1 MAHEDKFYY
10 FLDSKVEHINDAL
23 SQLIAILSN
32 NDNIGKVL
40 VIKQGEVGSDLNKL
54 DAVDISELI
63 S

>member
-10 FLDSKVEHINDAL
+10 FLDSTVEHINDAL

-32 NDNIGKVL
+32 DDNIGKVL

-54 DAVDISELI
+54 EAVDISELI

>member
-23 SQLIAILSN
+23 SQLTAILSN

-54 DAVDISELI
+54 EAVDISELI

>member
-54 DAVDISELI
+54 EAVDISELI